1 MNKQILVLCLS
12 LFILSVSF
20 VGAASA
26 DEATLKPIEV
36 TATRTTLK
44 EENKTSAVTIITQ
57 EEIQKKQ
64 HMQVQDILRE
74 QLGIQ
79 VVRSGPL
86 GSQTSVFM
94 RGANS
99 SSTLVMIDGVQ
110 VNSNSNGAFNFA
122 NLQMDNIERIEILR
136 GPQSTLWGSDAV
148 GGVINIVTKRGNG
161 EPTHS
166 IAFEGGSFGTFKETL
181 TSSGARS
188 KFDYSLS
195 ASRTNSDSFSA
206 FNEDR
211 GATES
216 DRYDN
221 VSLSTRLG
229 YNFPGDGRI
238 EVISR
243 YGHSKNDFDGLDP
256 ATFAFSDTIPH
267 RLTNETF
274 SIAVPIQKSITDQWD
289 IKLNS
294 SLSYDK
300 LDTIDPTFG
309 DSATFSRTYTIDF
322 QNNVT
327 LSENFSTVFGYEYQ
341 VTNGQTTS
349 QGNPVTFTAPAQFG
363 LDNHSQGFY
372 IEGRFNYEDRL
383 FLTAG
388 FRQEI
393 NSEFQN
399 KGTHKIEAT
408 YQFKGSG
415 TKVRVS
421 HATGFRVPSQ
431 NELFFPFFGNINL
444 LPEESTNWEGGIE
457 QKLFD
462 DRLTLSATYFYT
474 DYTNLIVSD
483 PSNFF
488 LAGNVGKA
496 VSQGVES
503 SIHLKLLKNLNLTL
517 LHTWNQAVDEIADK
531 TLAKRPRNTFSA
543 TLSHS
548 WNKKLNSLVTVQY
561 RSRMVS
567 GFGPVLARTL
577 LRATLSYQLLKN
589 LKLTARG
596 ENLLDKD
603 YEESFKSGTAGI
615 SGYGGFVYTFN

>member
-1 MNKQILVLCLS
+1 M
-12 LFILSVSF
+12 SVSF
-20 VGAASA
+20 ISGASA
-26 DEATLKPIEV
+26 DEETLKPIEV
-36 TATRTTLK
+36 TATRTTAK

-110 VNSNSNGAFNFA
+110 VNSNSTGAFNFA

-136 GPQSTLWGSDAV
+136 GPQSTLWGADAV
-148 GGVINIVTKRGNG
+148 GGVINIVTKKGKG

-206 FNEDR
+206 LNEAR

-238 EVISR
+238 EVIIR
-243 YGHSKNDFDGLDP
+243 YGHSKNDFDGLEFIP
-256 ATFAFSDTIPH
+256 PFTLLFSDTLAH

-274 SIAVPIQKSITDQWD
+274 SIAVPIQKSITDRWD
-289 IKLNS
+289 VKLNS
-294 SLSYDK
+294 NFSYDK

-309 DSATFSRTYTIDF
+309 DSSIFSRTYTLDF
-322 QNNVT
+322 QNNVV
-327 LSENFSTVFGYEYQ
+327 LSDYLSTVFGMEYQ

-349 QGNPVTFTAPAQFG
+349 QGNPATFTPSTQFG

-393 NSEFQN
+393 NSEFLN
-399 KGTHKIEAT
+399 KGTYKLEAA
-408 YQFKGSG
+408 YQFKESG
-415 TKVRVS
+415 TKLRVS

-431 NELFFPFFGNINL
+431 NELFFPFFGNPNL

-462 DRLTLSATYFYT
+462 DRLTFSITYFYT

-488 LAGNVGKA
+488 LAGNVGIA

-503 SIHLKLLKNLNLTL
+503 SIHLKFLEDSSLTL
-517 LHTWNQAVDEIADK
+517 LHTWNQAVDEINDK

-548 WNKKLNSLVTVQY
+548 WNKKLNSMVTVQY

-567 GFGPVLARTL
+567 GLGPVLARTI

>member
-1 MNKQILVLCLS
+1 M
-12 LFILSVSF
+12 SVSF
-20 VGAASA
+20 ISGASA
-26 DEATLKPIEV
+26 DEETLKPIEV
-36 TATRTTLK
+36 TATRTTAK

-110 VNSNSNGAFNFA
+110 VNSNSTGAFNFA

-136 GPQSTLWGSDAV
+136 GPQSTLWGADAV
-148 GGVINIVTKRGNG
+148 GGVINIVTKKGKG

-206 FNEDR
+206 LNEAR

-243 YGHSKNDFDGLDP
+243 YGHSKNDFDGLEFIP
-256 ATFAFSDTIPH
+256 PFTLLFSDTLAH

-274 SIAVPIQKSITDQWD
+274 SIAVPIQKSITDRWD
-289 IKLNS
+289 VKLNS
-294 SLSYDK
+294 NFSYDK

-309 DSATFSRTYTIDF
+309 DSSIFSRTYTLDF
-322 QNNVT
+322 QNNVV
-327 LSENFSTVFGYEYQ
+327 LSDYLSTVFGMEYQ

-349 QGNPVTFTAPAQFG
+349 QGNPATFTPSTQFG

-393 NSEFQN
+393 NSEFLN
-399 KGTHKIEAT
+399 KGTYKLEAA
-408 YQFKGSG
+408 YQFKESG
-415 TKVRVS
+415 TKLRVS

-431 NELFFPFFGNINL
+431 NELFFPFFGNPNL

-462 DRLTLSATYFYT
+462 DRLTFSITYFYT

-488 LAGNVGKA
+488 LAGNVGIA

-503 SIHLKLLKNLNLTL
+503 SIHLKFLEDSSLTL
-517 LHTWNQAVDEIADK
+517 LHTWNQAVDEINDK

-548 WNKKLNSLVTVQY
+548 WNKKLNSMVTVQY

-567 GFGPVLARTL
+567 GLGPVLARTI